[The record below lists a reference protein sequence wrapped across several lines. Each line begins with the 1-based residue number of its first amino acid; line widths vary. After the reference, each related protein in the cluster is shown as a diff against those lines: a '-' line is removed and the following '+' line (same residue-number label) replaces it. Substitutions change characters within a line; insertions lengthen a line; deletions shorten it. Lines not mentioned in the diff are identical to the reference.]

1 MTIEELNTRIGL
13 TICEIDDI
21 SIATDECKNLSIE
34 FAISV
39 LEDLKF
45 RFEIM
50 SDMSTVTH
58 GYKFLQN
65 KIQELKE
72 YLDAQG

>member
-21 SIATDECKNLSIE
+21 SIATNECKKLSIE

-39 LEDLKF
+39 LEEFLNYKGKKNVY
-45 RFEIM
+45 
-50 SDMSTVTH
+50 DM
-58 GYKFLQN
+58 GWN
-65 KIQELKE
+65 KIQELKN
-72 YLDAQG
+72 YLNEV

>member
-21 SIATDECKNLSIE
+21 SIATNECKKLSIE

-39 LEDLKF
+39 LEEV
-45 RFEIM
+45 EI
-50 SDMSTVTH
+50 SRSYQGSYISNKD
-58 GYKFLQN
+58 

-72 YLDAQG
+72 YLDEKV

>member
-1 MTIEELNTRIGL
+1 MTIEELNARIGL

-21 SIATDECKNLSIE
+21 SITTNECKKLSIE

-50 SDMSTVTH
+50 SDMSTATH
-58 GYKFLQN
+58 EYRFLQN

-72 YLDAQG
+72 YLDEI

>member
-21 SIATDECKNLSIE
+21 SIATDECKKLSIE

-39 LEDLKF
+39 LEEV
-45 RFEIM
+45 EI
-50 SDMSTVTH
+50 SRSYQGSYISNKD
-58 GYKFLQN
+58 

-72 YLDAQG
+72 YLDEKV